1 MNICTKYRSETSL
14 RFVIST
20 PANVP
25 SRAVSQEGDQSS
37 VVSTW
42 ISQGAHLRERKKKKK
57 KGRHGN
63 ICRLVWDLHMICIVL
78 DKLKSGL
85 RKCSH

>member
-57 KGRHGN
+57 KGQAWEYMQACVGFAY
-63 ICRLVWDLHMICIVL
+63 DLH
-78 DKLKSGL
+78 SA
-85 RKCSH
+85 